1 MPLLVTKVANG
12 DMEETT
18 LITKLMMDQLHCSQK
33 TSAIQLTSPK
43 LLQSQFGKCV
53 SLQLLQLFAPTLLV
67 ATGLME
73 KNSFQTTSSALQW
86 ISPQTLISLRHVSL
100 LRMLLNVMMDA
111 NGDKEEMLVDST
123 VDQTHCSQLS
133 SAIQL
138 TLMEPQHLPSGNL
151 VLTPLMLLTAPL
163 LKAASGLMVKN

>member
-1 MPLLVTKVANG
+1 
-12 DMEETT
+12 
-18 LITKLMMDQLHCSQK
+18 
-33 TSAIQLTSPK
+33 
-43 LLQSQFGKCV
+43 
-53 SLQLLQLFAPTLLV
+53 
-67 ATGLME
+67 
-73 KNSFQTTSSALQW
+73 
-86 ISPQTLISLRHVSL
+86 
-100 LRMLLNVMMDA
+100 MLLNVMMDA
-111 NGDKEEMLVDST
+111 NGDKEEMPVDST